1 MTLLFL
7 ISFTFRG
14 KIIFFFL
21 EAPIEDQDVWEIF
34 AKYVEGKVDR
44 LPWCAESLQLETV
57 SIIERL
63 SNINRHGFLTINSQ
77 PQLNGVDSEDP
88 VFGWGGSGGVV
99 YQKAYLEFFTSTNNF
114 NQLKNMIEQ
123 HERNGGK
130 KKFLAYFKRY
140 SPFERPLT
148 LSFLFL
154 ISSTLR

>member
-1 MTLLFL
+1 M
-7 ISFTFRG
+7 
-14 KIIFFFL
+14 
-21 EAPIEDQDVWEIF
+21 WEIF

-130 KKFLAYFKRY
+130 NKFFSL
-140 SPFERPLT
+140 L
-148 LSFLFL
+148 
-154 ISSTLR
+154 